1 MQAIGGPNMSC
12 LIETY
17 SDHNVS
23 FGNVTEMFKADYY
36 KALTLWSNRPPY
48 SLWWALCEAIV

>member
-1 MQAIGGPNMSC
+1 MQAVGGSNINY

-17 SDHNVS
+17 SAHNVS

-36 KALTLWSNRPPY
+36 KAVMFWSDSLPY